1 MLETRSNDDVVVK
14 MHEAVTTRFN
24 IKAPLIAC
32 TSCLEQ
38 SQTIIENNRLL
49 SSLTLH
55 NNRVIIRGWD
65 ALPYACVLGVV
76 LGIIAC
82 LAKSLGTDAQCTR
95 HSAHQVCLIVE
106 SNQ

>member
-14 MHEAVTTRFN
+14 MHEAVTTHFN

-38 SQTIIENNRLL
+38 SQTIIENHRLL

-55 NNRVIIRGWD
+55 NNLVIIRGWD

-82 LAKSLGTDAQCTR
+82 LAKSLETDAQCTR
-95 HSAHQVCLIVE
+95 HSAHQVCLIIE